1 MTRKSSIES
10 GKKIGVRQ
18 QLLPSKESDTKICVC
33 IKRILKLLLHQNI
46 PRNIWILGFVSLL
59 TDTSSKI
66 VQSLLP
72 LFLVSVLGVNL
83 ITVGAIEGIAEST
96 ASILKV
102 FSGALSDYWGKRKEL
117 AVIGYGLSA
126 LVVPIFALANSPT
139 WVLIGRW
146 CDRVGKGI
154 RVAPRNAIVADSAQP
169 EQKGAAFGLRQSLD
183 TIGAASGPLI
193 AVILMSVSG
202 QNFRLVFWLATIP
215 GILAVAFLIV
225 GIRPQTNTKQVQ
237 QNPFRWNALKNLDRG
252 YWMLVAVTLIF
263 SLGNSSDAFLL
274 LRSQQ
279 LGINNT
285 LIPLTFM
292 VMNAAYFVSAY
303 PVGAI
308 SDKVGRNSLIIA
320 GFLLYA
326 LVYLG
331 FAFAN
336 TSWQIWS
343 LFAVYGLYQG
353 MTQGLLL
360 AAIGD
365 RVPVELRGTAFGA
378 LALATGIVQFP
389 ANLLAGI
396 LWEQIGYQASFI
408 FASILAI
415 VATLLLFKYSKLL
428 NYRNLSE
435 YR

>member
-1 MTRKSSIES
+1 M
-10 GKKIGVRQ
+10 
-18 QLLPSKESDTKICVC
+18 
-33 IKRILKLLLHQNI
+33 
-46 PRNIWILGFVSLL
+46 
-59 TDTSSKI
+59 
-66 VQSLLP
+66 
-72 LFLVSVLGVNL
+72 
-83 ITVGAIEGIAEST
+83 
-96 ASILKV
+96 
-102 FSGALSDYWGKRKEL
+102 
-117 AVIGYGLSA
+117 
-126 LVVPIFALANSPT
+126 
-139 WVLIGRW
+139 
-146 CDRVGKGI
+146 
-154 RVAPRNAIVADSAQP
+154 
-169 EQKGAAFGLRQSLD
+169 RQSLD

-202 QNFRLVFWLATIP
+202 QNFRFVFWLATIP
-215 GILAVAFLIV
+215 GILAVTFLIV
-225 GIRPQTNTKQVQ
+225 GISPQTNTKQVQ
-237 QNPFRWNALKNLDRG
+237 QNSFRWNALKNLDRG